1 MAIMSGSGVRRTPRG
16 RLFVVSGPSGV
27 GKGTLLKRLFG
38 RVENLV
44 FSISATTR
52 PPRPGEI
59 DGVSYHFYTRE
70 QFEAGIEHGF
80 FFEYAAYN
88 GNLYGTPAESIAQQR
103 EQGLDVIL
111 EIEVQGAMRVHEL
124 ASDAVLIYIKPPS
137 RDELERRL
145 RSRRT
150 ESEERILSRLTTALY
165 EESFL
170 ARYDYVIV
178 NGNLEVASE
187 ILCAVIEAERKCSK

>member
-1 MAIMSGSGVRRTPRG
+1 MSGNGTDRTPRG

-27 GKGTLLKRLFG
+27 GKGTLLKRLFA
-38 RVENLV
+38 RVDNLV

-52 PPRPGEI
+52 PPRPGEV

-70 QFEAGIEHGF
+70 QFEAGIEQGF

-88 GNLYGTPAESIAQQR
+88 GNLYGTPAEGIIWQR
-103 EQGLDVIL
+103 EQGWDVVL
-111 EIEVQGAMRVHEL
+111 ELEVQGAMRVHEL

-145 RSRRT
+145 RARRT

-170 ARYDYVIV
+170 GRYDYVLV
-178 NGNLEVASE
+178 NKSVEVASE
-187 ILCAVIEAERKCSK
+187 ILCAVIEAERKCQK

>member
-1 MAIMSGSGVRRTPRG
+1 MSGNGPERTPLG

-27 GKGTLLKRLFG
+27 GKGTLLKRLFA

-44 FSISATTR
+44 YSISATTR
-52 PPRPGEI
+52 LPRPGEV
-59 DGVSYHFYTRE
+59 DGISYHFYTRE
-70 QFEAGIEHGF
+70 QFEEGIEHGF

-88 GNLYGTPAESIAQQR
+88 GNLYGTPADSIAQQR
-103 EQGLDVIL
+103 AQGLDVVL
-111 EIEVQGAMRVHEL
+111 EIEVQGALRVQEL

-145 RSRRT
+145 RARRT
-150 ESEERILSRLTTALY
+150 ESEEHILSRLTTALY

-170 ARYDYVIV
+170 SHYDYVVV
-178 NGNLEVASE
+178 NTNIEVASE
-187 ILCAVIEAERKCSK
+187 VLCAIVEAERKHPK

>member
-1 MAIMSGSGVRRTPRG
+1 MSGMEVERAPFG

-27 GKGTLLKRLFG
+27 GKGTLLKRLFA

-44 FSISATTR
+44 YSISATTR
-52 PPRPGEI
+52 PPRPGEA

-70 QFEAGIEHGF
+70 QFEAEIEHGF

-88 GNLYGTPAESIAQQR
+88 GNLYGTPADSVRRQR
-103 EQGLDVIL
+103 EQGRDVIL

-145 RSRRT
+145 RSRHT
-150 ESEERILSRLTTALY
+150 EDEERILSRLTTALY

-170 ARYDYVIV
+170 ARYDYVLV
-178 NGNLEVASE
+178 NSDLEVASE
-187 ILCAVIEAERKCSK
+187 VLCAIIEAERKHPK

>member
-1 MAIMSGSGVRRTPRG
+1 MNGSGPEGTPPG

-27 GKGTLLKRLFG
+27 GKGTLLKRLFA

-44 FSISATTR
+44 YSISATTR
-52 PPRPGEI
+52 PPRPGEV

-70 QFEAGIEHGF
+70 QFEEGIERGF

-88 GNLYGTPAESIAQQR
+88 GNLYGTPADSIRWQR

-111 EIEVQGAMRVHEL
+111 EIEVQGAMRVHEM
-124 ASDAVLIYIKPPS
+124 ASDAILIYIKPPS

-145 RSRRT
+145 RARRT

-170 ARYDYVIV
+170 ARYDYVLV
-178 NGNLEVASE
+178 NSNLEVASE
-187 ILCAVIEAERKCSK
+187 ILCAMIEAERKYSK

>member
-1 MAIMSGSGVRRTPRG
+1 MSGNGPGETPFG

-38 RVENLV
+38 SVENLV
-44 FSISATTR
+44 YSISATTR
-52 PPRPGEI
+52 LPRPGEV
-59 DGVSYHFYTRE
+59 DGVSYHFNTRE
-70 QFEAGIEHGF
+70 QFEAGIEQGF

-88 GNLYGTPAESIAQQR
+88 GNLYGTPADSIARQR
-103 EQGLDVIL
+103 EQGLDVVL
-111 EIEVQGAMRVHEL
+111 EIEVQGAMRVHDL

-170 ARYDYVIV
+170 SHYDYVLV
-178 NGNLEVASE
+178 NSNLEVAGE
-187 ILCAVIEAERKCSK
+187 VLCAIIEAERKYPK

>member
-1 MAIMSGSGVRRTPRG
+1 MSGNGAEGTPPG
-16 RLFVVSGPSGV
+16 RLFVISGPSGV
-27 GKGTLLKRLFG
+27 GKGTLLKRLFA

-44 FSISATTR
+44 YSISATTR
-52 PPRPGEI
+52 PPRPGEV

-70 QFEAGIEHGF
+70 QFEEGIEGGF

-88 GNLYGTPAESIAQQR
+88 GNLYGTPADSILRQR
-103 EQGLDVIL
+103 EEGLDVVL

-124 ASDAVLIYIKPPS
+124 ASDAILIYIKPPS
-137 RDELERRL
+137 REELERRL

-170 ARYDYVIV
+170 ARYDYVLV
-178 NGNLEVASE
+178 NSNLDVASD
-187 ILCAVIEAERKCSK
+187 ILCAIIESERKYPK

>member
-1 MAIMSGSGVRRTPRG
+1 MSGNGTERTLRG

-27 GKGTLLKRLFG
+27 GKGTLLKRLFA

-44 FSISATTR
+44 YSISATTR
-52 PPRPGEI
+52 PPRPGEVE
-59 DGVSYHFYTRE
+59 GVSYHYYTRE
-70 QFEAGIEHGF
+70 QFEAGIDQGY

-88 GNLYGTPAESIAQQR
+88 GHLYGTPADSIIRQR
-103 EQGLDVIL
+103 EQGWDVIL

-137 RDELERRL
+137 REELERRL

-170 ARYDYVIV
+170 GRYDYVLV
-178 NGNLEVASE
+178 NGKVEVASE
-187 ILCAVIEAERKCSK
+187 ILCAVIEAERKCPK

>member
-1 MAIMSGSGVRRTPRG
+1 MSGKDGRQRG

-27 GKGTLLKRLFG
+27 GKGTLLKRLFA

-52 PPRPGEI
+52 LPRPGEME
-59 DGVSYHFYTRE
+59 GVNYHFYTRE
-70 QFEAGIEHGF
+70 QFEESIEKGF

-88 GNLYGTPAESIAQQR
+88 GNLYGTPADSIARQR
-103 EQGLDVIL
+103 EQGRDVIL

-124 ASDAVLIYIKPPS
+124 AQDAVLIYIKPPS

-145 RSRRT
+145 RTRRT

-170 ARYDYVIV
+170 ARYDYVLV
-178 NGNLEVASE
+178 NDNVEVASE
-187 ILCAVIEAERKCSK
+187 ILCAIVEAERKHPK

>member
-1 MAIMSGSGVRRTPRG
+1 MSGNGTEGTPLG

-27 GKGTLLKRLFG
+27 GKGTLLKRLFA

-44 FSISATTR
+44 YSISATTR
-52 PPRPGEI
+52 PPRPGEV

-70 QFEAGIEHGF
+70 QFEEGIEGGF

-88 GNLYGTPAESIAQQR
+88 GNLYGTPADSILQQR
-103 EQGLDVIL
+103 EQGLDVVL

-124 ASDAVLIYIKPPS
+124 ASDAILIYIKPPS
-137 RDELERRL
+137 REELERRL
-145 RSRRT
+145 RARRT

-170 ARYDYVIV
+170 ARYDYVLV
-178 NGNLEVASE
+178 NSNLDVASD
-187 ILCAVIEAERKCSK
+187 ILCAIIESERKYPK

>member
-1 MAIMSGSGVRRTPRG
+1 MNGSGPEAILPG

-27 GKGTLLKRLFG
+27 GKGTLLKRLFA

-44 FSISATTR
+44 YSISATTR
-52 PPRPGEI
+52 PPRPGEE

-70 QFEAGIEHGF
+70 QFEEGIERGF

-88 GNLYGTPAESIAQQR
+88 GNLYGTPADSIRRQR
-103 EQGLDVIL
+103 EQGLDVVL

-124 ASDAVLIYIKPPS
+124 ASDAILVYIKPPS

-145 RSRRT
+145 RARRT

-170 ARYDYVIV
+170 ARYDYVVV
-178 NGNLEVASE
+178 NNNLDVAGD
-187 ILCAVIEAERKCSK
+187 ILCAIVEAERKYTK

>member
-1 MAIMSGSGVRRTPRG
+1 MSGEGPERAPLG

-27 GKGTLLKRLFG
+27 GKGTLLKRLFA

-52 PPRPGEI
+52 LPRPGEV

-70 QFEAGIEHGF
+70 QFEEGITQGF
-80 FFEYAAYN
+80 FFEHAAYN
-88 GNLYGTPAESIAQQR
+88 GNLYGTPADSILRQR
-103 EQGLDVIL
+103 EQGLDVVL

-124 ASDAVLIYIKPPS
+124 ALDAVLIYIKPPS

-170 ARYDYVIV
+170 ARYDYVVV
-178 NGNLEVASE
+178 NSDLEVASE
-187 ILCAVIEAERKCSK
+187 VLCAIIEAERKHPK

>member
-1 MAIMSGSGVRRTPRG
+1 MSGNRTEGMPLG

-27 GKGTLLKRLFG
+27 GKGTLLKRLFAS
-38 RVENLV
+38 VENLV
-44 FSISATTR
+44 YSISATTR
-52 PPRPGEI
+52 PPRPGEAE
-59 DGVSYHFYTRE
+59 GVSYHFYTRE
-70 QFEAGIEHGF
+70 QFEAGIEQGF

-88 GNLYGTPAESIAQQR
+88 GNLYGTPADSIAWQR
-103 EQGLDVIL
+103 EHGLDVIL

-170 ARYDYVIV
+170 SHYDYVLV
-178 NGNLEVASE
+178 NSHLEVAGK
-187 ILCAVIEAERKCSK
+187 ILCAIIEAERKCPK

>member
-1 MAIMSGSGVRRTPRG
+1 MNGIGPEGRAPG

-27 GKGTLLKRLFG
+27 GKGTLLKRLFA
-38 RVENLV
+38 RVENLAY
-44 FSISATTR
+44 SISATTR
-52 PPRPGEI
+52 PPRPGEEE
-59 DGVSYHFYTRE
+59 GVSYHFYTRE
-70 QFEAGIEHGF
+70 QFEEGIEHGF

-88 GNLYGTPAESIAQQR
+88 GNLYGTPADSIRRQR
-103 EQGLDVIL
+103 EQGLDVVL

-124 ASDAVLIYIKPPS
+124 ASDAIMIYIKPPS

-145 RSRRT
+145 RARRT

-170 ARYDYVIV
+170 ARYDYVVV
-178 NGNLEVASE
+178 NSNLDVAGD
-187 ILCAVIEAERKCSK
+187 ILCAIVEAERKYPK

>member
-1 MAIMSGSGVRRTPRG
+1 MSGNGPEGTPLG

-27 GKGTLLKRLFG
+27 GKGTLLKRLFS

-44 FSISATTR
+44 YSISATTR
-52 PPRPGEI
+52 PPRPGEVE
-59 DGVSYHFYTRE
+59 GVSYHFYTRE
-70 QFEAGIEHGF
+70 QFEAEIEHGF

-88 GNLYGTPAESIAQQR
+88 GNLYGTPAESIRRQR
-103 EQGLDVIL
+103 ELGHDVIL

-124 ASDAVLIYIKPPS
+124 AADAVLIYIKPPS

-145 RSRRT
+145 RARRT

-170 ARYDYVIV
+170 SHYDYVVV
-178 NGNLEVASE
+178 NNHIEVAGE
-187 ILCAVIEAERKCSK
+187 ILCAIVEAERKHPK